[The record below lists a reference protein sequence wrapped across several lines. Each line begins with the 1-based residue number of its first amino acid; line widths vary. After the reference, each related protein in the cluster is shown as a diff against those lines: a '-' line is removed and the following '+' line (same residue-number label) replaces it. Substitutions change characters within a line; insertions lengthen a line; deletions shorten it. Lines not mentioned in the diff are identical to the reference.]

1 MKKSKTVLI
10 ALILT
15 LVVTILCTIRIA
27 YADSQNK
34 TDASSNSFGLMQQ
47 NFDTKKVEQNSKTSL
62 TSYDKSGPKGE
73 DFGDISGLS
82 NSLATNTTSG
92 TNSQGD
98 YSKIVGGSETTIPKG
113 LGKKHSYTSWQSV
126 NSSNA
131 DAFSLVRK
139 TGLQFDNEGF
149 ARVRGRYVIICTKV
163 FGAVGDYV
171 DFYKEN
177 GTVIPCIIGDLKGGS
192 NKWGTSGGKDIVDFF
207 VDRNTWYPVDEGG
220 NASKKHVNPGTKS
233 FHSEWSDTLAKSVN
247 GGSYFINTSGT
258 KTVQD
263 TTVVDPSTDEISNK
277 TSSEYVHQM
286 ISLLNSYSPTFNKY
300 GNKIGYS
307 NGYVPQTYSAF
318 LKSLKKGNRVGA
330 NCATCINYA
339 LEDMGLISRCNV
351 YYRHGQGFQNVTTKL
366 SRVTKRISKA
376 NGLSVK
382 QASKQGLLKY
392 GDIVGLKLSNG
403 SQHTFVYAG
412 LDKKGRILN
421 YESGGSARKS
431 AAPHFPYGCGPFKFT
446 YGESHK
452 IGSILRFVD

>member
-1 MKKSKTVLI
+1 M
-10 ALILT
+10 
-15 LVVTILCTIRIA
+15 
-27 YADSQNK
+27 
-34 TDASSNSFGLMQQ
+34 
-47 NFDTKKVEQNSKTSL
+47 
-62 TSYDKSGPKGE
+62 
-73 DFGDISGLS
+73 
-82 NSLATNTTSG
+82 
-92 TNSQGD
+92 
-98 YSKIVGGSETTIPKG
+98 
-113 LGKKHSYTSWQSV
+113 
-126 NSSNA
+126 
-131 DAFSLVRK
+131 RK

-207 VDRNTWYPVDEGG
+207 VNRSTWYPVDEGG

-233 FHSEWSDTLAKSVN
+233 FHSEWSGALAKSVN
-247 GGSYFINTSGT
+247 GGSYFSNTSGT

-263 TTVVDPSTDEISNK
+263 TTVVDPSTDEISDK

-300 GNKIGYS
+300 GSKIGYT

-330 NCATCINYA
+330 NCATSINYA

-366 SRVTKRISKA
+366 ARVTKRISKA

-382 QASKQGLLKY
+382 QASKKGLLKY

-412 LDKKGRILN
+412 LDSKGRILN
-421 YESGGSARKS
+421 YESGGAARKS
-431 AAPHFPYGCGPFKFT
+431 AAPHFPYGCGPFRFT